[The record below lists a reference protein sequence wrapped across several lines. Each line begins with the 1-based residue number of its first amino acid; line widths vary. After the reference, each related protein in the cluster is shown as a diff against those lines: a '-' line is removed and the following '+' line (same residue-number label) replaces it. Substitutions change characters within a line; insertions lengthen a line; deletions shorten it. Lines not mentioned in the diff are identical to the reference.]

1 MQVWPL
7 IITGRSVTETSETGL
22 RARLVCRIA
31 KERDRELERD
41 LDGGALGMKAAPILR
56 HSGHHPLRQRGGTR
70 TAVMLAPF
78 ARITGGNVLTHGSVG
93 SGGETRHKLYN
104 ELGAGKLD
112 SVYLQS
118 IPTDEAKRAGYF
130 LRRLDAALA
139 TLE

>member
-7 IITGRSVTETSETGL
+7 IITGRSVTETSETDL